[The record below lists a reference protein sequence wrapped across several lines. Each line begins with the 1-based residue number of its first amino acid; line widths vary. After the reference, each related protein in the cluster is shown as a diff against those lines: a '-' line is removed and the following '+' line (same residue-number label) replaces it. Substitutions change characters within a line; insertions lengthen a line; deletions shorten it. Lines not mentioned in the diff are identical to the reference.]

1 MCGGGGWDSRKKKKK
16 KKKGTAKT
24 TLFRLKLNLPYISK
38 GVREVEDE
46 HLLTERLR
54 RMLGSSIYVR
64 H

>member
-1 MCGGGGWDSRKKKKK
+1 MGEVGGIQERKKKK

>member
-1 MCGGGGWDSRKKKKK
+1 MGFKKER